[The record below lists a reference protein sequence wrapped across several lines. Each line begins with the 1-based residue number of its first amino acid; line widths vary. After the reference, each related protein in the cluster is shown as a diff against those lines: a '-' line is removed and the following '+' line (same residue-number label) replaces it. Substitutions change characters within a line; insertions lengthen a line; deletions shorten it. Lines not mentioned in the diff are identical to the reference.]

1 MRDFYQSSLGLT
13 GSLLIAHPNLL
24 DPNFRRT
31 VLLIGAHDPVEG
43 AFGLVL
49 NREANRVV
57 SEIVEESGLGP
68 LGDVPVYYGGPV
80 ARDRLTFASFQW
92 HVAAQKMECRTNLEL
107 YEAQRLALEPDVVIR
122 GYVGYSGWS
131 AGQLETELEAKAW
144 LVQLAD
150 QELLDAQAC
159 KQIWFDIM
167 QQYGPWFRL
176 LALTPDDP
184 TLN

>member
-1 MRDFYQSSLGLT
+1 M
-13 GSLLIAHPNLL
+13 LIAHPNLL

-49 NREANRVV
+49 NREADRVV
-57 SEIVEESGLGP
+57 SEIVEESDLGP

-80 ARDRLTFASFQW
+80 GRDRLTFASFRWNEDEQRL
-92 HVAAQKMECRTNLEL
+92 ETRTNLEL
-107 YEAQRLALEPDVVIR
+107 AEAQKLAMEPDVVIR
-122 GYVGYSGWS
+122 GYVGYAGWS
-131 AGQLETELEAKAW
+131 AGQLESELEAKAW
-144 LVQLAD
+144 LVQPVD
-150 QELLDAQAC
+150 REILDPLRC
-159 KQIWFDIM
+159 RQIWFNIM

-184 TLN
+184 SLN